1 MKKILTVLL
10 SVLLVVMPIVNVDA
24 KTTTTTKKAGEK
36 VNFYI
41 FYVSTCGYCK
51 ALHEYTAKLEENPDF
66 NYMFNIVDFEVWGNS
81 DNANLMQDVA
91 KEFNV
96 QANGV
101 PFYVIGEEYFTVY
114 AESYQTKIEAAI
126 KKAYNDANTKDMV
139 STLESYKNA
148 TKTTSEAKKAEEK
161 ATKTKNYGA
170 YIVLGLTTVI
180 IIGIIIVR
188 SKEA

>member
-10 SVLLVVMPIVNVDA
+10 SVLLVVMPVINVDA

-41 FYVSTCGYCK
+41 FYGSTCGYCK
-51 ALHEYTAKLEENPDF
+51 ALHEYTAKLEQNPDF

-81 DNANLMQDVA
+81 DNAQLLQDIA
-91 KEFNV
+91 AHFNV
-96 QANGV
+96 KANGV
-101 PFYVIGEEYFTVY
+101 PFYVIGDEYFTGY
-114 AESYQTKIEAAI
+114 AESFQSKIEAAI
-126 KKAYNDANTKDMV
+126 KKAYNDT
-139 STLESYKNA
+139 TLVDFIPTLDSYKNA